1 MEKVA
6 WVLLAGGA
14 AILIGYALDD
24 MVRGIGDFLGYEGV
38 PVLIR
43 VAVLAILAG
52 LLLLVSVVVRD
63 RIAER
68 KRERFE
74 EEER

>member
-1 MEKVA
+1 MEKIA
-6 WVLLAGGA
+6 WVLLAGAA

-24 MVRGIGDFLGYEGV
+24 LVEGLGDFLGYEGV
-38 PVLIR
+38 PVLVR

-52 LLLLVSVVVRD
+52 LLLLVGVVVRD

-68 KRERFE
+68 KRARFE
-74 EEER
+74 ENER

>member
-1 MEKVA
+1 MEKIA

-14 AILIGYALDD
+14 AILIGYVLDD
-24 MVRGIGDFLGYEGV
+24 LVRGIADFLGHEGV

-52 LLLLVSVVVRD
+52 LLLLMGVVVRD

-74 EEER
+74 ENEG

>member
-24 MVRGIGDFLGYEGV
+24 LVKGLGDFLGYEGV

-52 LLLLVSVVVRD
+52 LLLLMGVVVRD

-74 EEER
+74 ENER